1 MVGKYLAVVMLFIM
15 FVQLLP
21 VHQSASVISSAI
33 SFLPVDAFS
42 RNVDED
48 QGIGAQKL

>member
-1 MVGKYLAVVMLFIM
+1 MAGKYLAVVMLFIM

-21 VHQSASVISSAI
+21 AHQSASVISLALSLLA
-33 SFLPVDAFS
+33 VDGFS
-42 RNVDED
+42 CDVDED